1 METGLFGGHAD
12 KFYESLLSGG
22 DAGDLPATSGAGG
35 NSGRLATQA
44 SLAGSLFY
52 SGGVGGEGGRARLQ
66 FRSGTS
72 VGVEPPGNKK
82 VTQSALMGKENLGN
96 LQEK

>member
-52 SGGVGGEGGRARLQ
+52 SGGVGREGVRRRPYLSSGAALARARRVHTAGAEFAGPGKWIWQL
-66 FRSGTS
+66 SG
-72 VGVEPPGNKK
+72 E
-82 VTQSALMGKENLGN
+82 
-96 LQEK
+96 

>member
-12 KFYESLLSGG
+12 KFHKSLLSGR
-22 DAGDLPATSGAGG
+22 DAGDLPATSRAGG

-52 SGGVGGEGGRARLQ
+52 SGGLEGEGLRRRLHS
-66 FRSGTS
+66 RSGTALACDLREHKVVTDS
-72 VGVEPPGNKK
+72 V
-82 VTQSALMGKENLGN
+82 
-96 LQEK
+96 